1 MSKMVG
7 SNKYFYKVC
16 IVGDSEVG
24 KTTLVNQYLK
34 RRFVADAQRTIGS
47 NFFVKYVKIPEVK
60 HLLTLQIWDLAGQP
74 RFKWVRYAFYKG
86 ASGIVYAFDLTR
98 RITLDNLLDWIE
110 EVEGKIGVVP
120 NIFVGNKRDL
130 ISEDS
135 KFNHAEEI
143 NKFKEK
149 LSAKAYIETS
159 AKLGT
164 HVKDVFDIL
173 ALEMYKNTHII
184 I

>member
-1 MSKMVG
+1 MVG
-7 SNKYFYKVC
+7 SSKYFYKVC

-47 NFFVKYVKIPEVK
+47 NFFVKYVKIPDVK

-98 RITLDNLLDWIE
+98 RNTLDNIITWKE

-120 NIFVGNKRDL
+120 NIFVGNKVDL
-130 ISEDS
+130 INSENS
-135 KFNHAEEI
+135 FINKEEI
-143 NKFKEK
+143 YRFKEF
-149 LSAKAYIETS
+149 LSASTYLETS

-164 HVKDVFDIL
+164 NVKDVFDEL
-173 ALEMYKNTHII
+173 ALKMYKNTNF
-184 I
+184 

>member
-1 MSKMVG
+1 MVG
-7 SNKYFYKVC
+7 SSKHFYKVC

-47 NFFVKYVKIPEVK
+47 NFFVKYVKIPKVK
-60 HLLTLQIWDLAGQP
+60 HLLTLQIWDLAGQK

-98 RITLDNLLDWIE
+98 RNTLDNILNWKE
-110 EVEGKIGVVP
+110 EVETKIGVVP
-120 NIFVGNKRDL
+120 NVFVGNKLDL
-130 ISEDS
+130 INNENSFINT
-135 KFNHAEEI
+135 KEI
-143 NKFKEK
+143 NKFKQLLTTIE
-149 LSAKAYIETS
+149 YIETS

-164 HVKDVFDIL
+164 KVDKVFSKL
-173 ALEMYKNTHII
+173 ALEMYKNTNI
-184 I
+184 

>member
-1 MSKMVG
+1 MVG

-47 NFFVKYVKIPEVK
+47 NFFVQYVKISNVK
-60 HLLTLQIWDLAGQP
+60 NLLTLQIWDLAGQP

-86 ASGIVYAFDLTR
+86 ARGIVYAFDLTR
-98 RITLDNLLDWIE
+98 RKTLDNLLDWKE
-110 EVEGKIGVVP
+110 EVESKIGVVP
-120 NIFVGNKRDL
+120 NIFVGNKSDL
-130 ISEDS
+130 INDENNFINS
-135 KFNHAEEI
+135 EEI
-143 NKFKEK
+143 NHFKEI

-164 HVKDVFDIL
+164 NVKSVFNEL
-173 ALEMYKNTHII
+173 ALKMYKNTDF
-184 I
+184 

>member
-1 MSKMVG
+1 MVG
-7 SNKYFYKVC
+7 SSKYFYKVC

-47 NFFVKYVKIPEVK
+47 NFFVQYVKIPEDK
-60 HLLTLQIWDLAGQP
+60 NIITLQIWDLAGQP

-98 RITLDNLLDWIE
+98 RETLDSLLNWKE
-110 EVEGKIGVVP
+110 EVESKIGVIS
-120 NIFVGNKRDL
+120 NILVGNKLDL
-130 ISEDS
+130 INSDNS
-135 KFNHAEEI
+135 LIKKEEI
-143 NKFKEK
+143 NDLKEL
-149 LSAKAYIETS
+149 LSANAYYETS

-164 HVKDVFDIL
+164 NVKDVFDEL
-173 ALEMYKNTHII
+173 ALEIYVKNNH
-184 I
+184 